1 MVFEMKRLTAYVSGK
16 VQKAGYRARVKAFA
30 RAFGLKGLVQNL
42 DDGRVKITAE
52 GEDAIL
58 EQFLKAIGIKN
69 TVIYV
74 DSISKDYSEATGEY
88 TGFHKIVD
96 DDETDSRLDS
106 ASSELNKVVGS
117 LDKVVAGLNDV
128 VGAIKDMH
136 ADLGSKQD
144 KMLEKQDQTLVVLNE
159 MNSKQ
164 DKMLEKQ
171 DQTLVAIKDLG
182 CKIDDSRVELGNKI
196 DGIGSKIDDTRAD
209 IVGEVREL
217 RKDIKDGELVQMKND
232 IAEIKI
238 KLKLQP

>member
-1 MVFEMKRLTAYVSGK
+1 MNLKEDIQNWFGGLRLRLSEGKIICNGARSVVKMKRFTAYVSGK
-16 VQKAGYRARVKAFA
+16 VQKAGYRARVMKIG
-30 RAFGLKGLVQNL
+30 RELGLKGLVQNL

-52 GEDAIL
+52 GEDDRL
-58 EQFLKAIGIKN
+58 EQFLKAIDIKN
-69 TVIYV
+69 TIIRV

-88 TGFHKIVD
+88 IGFQKVVD
-96 DDETDSRLDS
+96 EGETDSRLDS

-144 KMLEKQDQTLVVLNE
+144 KTL
-159 MNSKQ
+159 
-164 DKMLEKQ
+164 D
-171 DQTLVAIKDLG
+171 AIKDMHA
-182 CKIDDSRVELGNKI
+182 DLGNKI
-196 DGIGSKIDDTRAD
+196 DDNRAD

>member
-1 MVFEMKRLTAYVSGK
+1 VISFSIGREL
-16 VQKAGYRARVKAFA
+16 
-30 RAFGLKGLVQNL
+30 GLKGFVQNL
-42 DDGRVKITAE
+42 DDGRVWITAE
-52 GEDAIL
+52 GEDDHL
-58 EQFLKAIGIKN
+58 ELFLKAIDIKN
-69 TVIYV
+69 TIIRV
-74 DSISKDYSEATGEY
+74 DSISKEYSEATGEY
-88 TGFHKIVD
+88 RGFCKIVD
-96 DDETDSRLDS
+96 EGETDSRLDS

-136 ADLGSKQD
+136 ADLGCKQD

-171 DQTLVAIKDLG
+171 DQTLDAIKDMHADL
-182 CKIDDSRVELGNKI
+182 
-196 DGIGSKIDDTRAD
+196 GSKVDDTRAD

-217 RKDIKDGELVQMKND
+217 RKDIKEGELVRMKND

>member
-1 MVFEMKRLTAYVSGK
+1 MVVKMKRLTAYVSGK
-16 VQKAGYRARVKAFA
+16 VQKAGYRARVMKIG
-30 RAFGLKGLVQNL
+30 RELGLKGLVQNL
-42 DDGRVKITAE
+42 DDGRVWIMAE
-52 GEDAIL
+52 GEDDHL
-58 EQFLKAIGIKN
+58 ERFLKAIDIKN
-69 TVIYV
+69 TIIRV
-74 DSISKDYSEATGEY
+74 DSISKGYSEATGEY
-88 TGFHKIVD
+88 RGFCKIVD
-96 DDETDSRLDS
+96 EGETDSRLDL

-144 KMLEKQDQTLVVLNE
+144 LTLVVLNE

-171 DQTLVAIKDLG
+171 DQSLDAIKDLG
-182 CKIDDSRVELGNKI
+182 CKV
-196 DGIGSKIDDTRAD
+196 DDTRAD